1 MQHIAG
7 SGGVFTHD
15 LNAIDLQ
22 AYVQI
27 MQQLVVVVV
36 VVVVVAAVAAV
47 AAAAVAGGGGIEVAT
62 ESATG
67 VRHQSM

>member
-36 VVVVVAAVAAV
+36 VVVVVAA
-47 AAAAVAGGGGIEVAT
+47 AAAAAGGGGIEVAT

>member
-27 MQQLVVVVV
+27 MQQLVVVVIV
-36 VVVVVAAVAAV
+36 VV

>member
-36 VVVVVAAVAAV
+36 VVAVV
-47 AAAAVAGGGGIEVAT
+47 AAAAADAGGGIEVAT

>member
-36 VVVVVAAVAAV
+36 VVAAV

>member
-1 MQHIAG
+1 VQHIAG

-27 MQQLVVVVV
+27 MQQLVVVVIV
-36 VVVVVAAVAAV
+36 VAVVAAVG
-47 AAAAVAGGGGIEVAT
+47 AGGGGIEVAT

>member
-36 VVVVVAAVAAV
+36 VVAAVV
-47 AAAAVAGGGGIEVAT
+47 AAAVAGGGGIEVAT

>member
-1 MQHIAG
+1 VQHIAG

-36 VVVVVAAVAAV
+36 VVAAV
-47 AAAAVAGGGGIEVAT
+47 AAAAAAGAAGGGGIEVAT

>member
-36 VVVVVAAVAAV
+36 VAVV
-47 AAAAVAGGGGIEVAT
+47 AAAVAGGGGIEVAT

>member
-36 VVVVVAAVAAV
+36 VVAVV

>member
-1 MQHIAG
+1 MSKSDGNGTAG
-7 SGGVFTHD
+7 AHEAVILAVGV
-15 LNAIDLQ
+15 
-22 AYVQI
+22 V
-27 MQQLVVVVV
+27 
-36 VVVVVAAVAAV
+36 V

>member
-7 SGGVFTHD
+7 AGGVFTHD

-36 VVVVVAAVAAV
+36 VVAVV

>member
-27 MQQLVVVVV
+27 MQQLVVVVI
-36 VVVVVAAVAAV
+36 VVAAV
-47 AAAAVAGGGGIEVAT
+47 AAAVAGGGGIEVAT

>member
-36 VVVVVAAVAAV
+36 VVAAV

-67 VRHQSM
+67 VRHQPM

>member
-1 MQHIAG
+1 VQHIAG

-27 MQQLVVVVV
+27 MQQLVVVVIV
-36 VVVVVAAVAAV
+36 VAAV

>member
-36 VVVVVAAVAAV
+36 VVAVV
-47 AAAAVAGGGGIEVAT
+47 AAAAVAGGGIEVAT

>member
-1 MQHIAG
+1 MQDIAG

-36 VVVVVAAVAAV
+36 VVAVV
-47 AAAAVAGGGGIEVAT
+47 AAAAVGGGGGIEVAT

>member
-36 VVVVVAAVAAV
+36 AVV
-47 AAAAVAGGGGIEVAT
+47 AAAAAGGGGIEVAT

>member
-36 VVVVVAAVAAV
+36 AVV
-47 AAAAVAGGGGIEVAT
+47 AAAAAVGGGGIEVAT

-67 VRHQSM
+67 VRHQPM

>member
-36 VVVVVAAVAAV
+36 VAVV
-47 AAAAVAGGGGIEVAT
+47 AAAAVGGGGGIEVAT